1 MSKII
6 GNPVGTTLPKS
17 NWKQTDPSKG
27 DYIKNKPEI
36 VDATVGELLAIKT
49 IDEDGHIVEFKSVAV
64 STDDTLDSA
73 KAYTDAEI
81 TEWVG
86 DKTVPAQVNA
96 VLTTAKSY
104 TDTEI
109 ANLLNNSTEAVDS
122 IYELRDAMEDNAD
135 AISALETIAGN
146 KANTSDL
153 TSHTS
158 NKNNPHGVSLS
169 QLGVTATAVELNIM
183 DGVTA
188 TTDELNYVDGV
199 TSNIQTQLN
208 AKVPT
213 SRTVNGKALS
223 GNITLS
229 ASDVGAD
236 ASGSASTALTSA
248 KSYTDSEIAEW
259 VGDKDVATQINTAV
273 STKANTSDLTSHTG
287 NTTVHITSA
296 ERTKWNAAKTHA
308 DSAHAP
314 SNAQANVIESI
325 KVNGTAQTI
334 TSKAV
339 DITVPTDN
347 KDLANGAGY
356 LVASDIANKADKA
369 TTLAG
374 YGITDA
380 AAKSHNHDDK
390 YYTESEINTKFSNM
404 VGDTS
409 VPTQVSTALA
419 SAKSYTD
426 EQIDAIVGEG
436 ASTTLDTI
444 GEISAAI
451 EDNQDMLETLNS
463 AIGNKA
469 NTSDLTSHT
478 GNKSNPHGVTLSQLG
493 VTATS
498 SELNVLDGITATV
511 TELNYTDGV
520 TSNIQTQL
528 NAKVPTSRTV
538 NGKALTGN
546 VTLTASDVGADASGS
561 ASSAL
566 ASAKSYTDAEITE
579 WVGDKTVA
587 SQISTA
593 VSTKANTSDLTS
605 HTGNTTAHITST
617 ERTNW
622 NAAKSHADSAHAPS
636 NAEANQNA
644 FSNIA
649 VGSTTIAADSK
660 TDTLT
665 LAGSNVTITPDATN
679 DKVTIG
685 ITKDNVTAALGY
697 TPPTSDTTYS
707 AAGSSLGLVKS
718 GGDVTISSGVITVN
732 DDSHNHVISNVD
744 GLQTALD
751 AKAKASDLS
760 DLKTLVGDTA
770 VATQISTAIASK
782 SDTGHT
788 HDDRY
793 YTESEIDSKL
803 SGKSDTSHTHS
814 GYVNQNAFSN
824 VKVGTNTIAA
834 DSTTDTLTLTAG
846 SNITLT
852 ADTSGDGVTIAA
864 TDTVYTHPSSGVT
877 AGTYKSVTVNA
888 QGHVTGGSNPTTLA
902 GYGITDAAAKNHTH
916 DYADSSHTHDY
927 AASSH
932 SHDDRYYT
940 ETEVNTKFSDMVGD
954 TDVPTQVS
962 TALASAKSYADS
974 AAATVKSDLLNG
986 AGTAYDTLKELGDLI
1001 DDNTDA
1007 ISALE
1012 TVASGKADANHTH
1025 NYAGSSSAGGAAT
1038 SANKVN
1044 KSLTVKLNSGTTEG
1058 TNMFTF
1064 DGSAAKSV
1072 NITPSGI
1079 GAAASSHG
1087 THVSY
1092 SSTAPVMDG
1101 TASVGSASTVARSDH
1116 KHPTDTSRA
1125 AASDVTALQGLVGDT
1140 AVATQ
1145 ISDAVEGH
1153 THTVSHTPAGSVSSS
1168 FSGTAASHD
1177 HGFTGSAVTS
1187 GAPSETTS
1195 VNSMTSAGSLPSHS
1209 YTAPSC
1215 SYTAPSLTASCANQ
1229 CLTLTFNAGS
1239 HSFNAG
1245 SHSFSA
1251 GSLPTSSAV
1260 TVAASDHTHSV
1271 TASGTVGSKSIT
1283 PAGSVTSTF
1292 TGTKADITT
1301 SGGQ

>member
-1 MSKII
+1 MKII
-6 GNPVGTTLPKS
+6 GNTVGTTLPKPDF
-17 NWKQTDPSKG
+17 KQTDPTKG
-27 DYIKNKPEI
+27 DYIKNKPEV

-86 DKTVPAQVNA
+86 DKTVPVQVNA

-109 ANLLNNSTEAVDS
+109 ANLLNNSTEAIDS

-135 AISALETIAGN
+135 AIFALETIAGN
-146 KANTSDL
+146 KANASDL

-158 NKNNPHGVSLS
+158 NKNNPHGVTLS
-169 QLGVTATAVELNIM
+169 QLGVTATAAELNIM

-188 TTDELNYVDGV
+188 TTAELNYVDGV

-223 GNITLS
+223 GDITLS
-229 ASDVGAD
+229 ATDVGAD
-236 ASGSASTALTSA
+236 TSGSASAALTSA

-259 VGDKDVATQINTAV
+259 IGDKDVATQINTAV

-287 NTTVHITSA
+287 NTT
-296 ERTKWNAAKTHA
+296 
-308 DSAHAP
+308 
-314 SNAQANVIESI
+314 
-325 KVNGTAQTI
+325 
-334 TSKAV
+334 
-339 DITVPTDN
+339 
-347 KDLANGAGY
+347 
-356 LVASDIANKADKA
+356 
-369 TTLAG
+369 
-374 YGITDA
+374 
-380 AAKSHNHDDK
+380 
-390 YYTESEINTKFSNM
+390 
-404 VGDTS
+404 
-409 VPTQVSTALA
+409 
-419 SAKSYTD
+419 
-426 EQIDAIVGEG
+426 
-436 ASTTLDTI
+436 
-444 GEISAAI
+444 
-451 EDNQDMLETLNS
+451 
-463 AIGNKA
+463 
-469 NTSDLTSHT
+469 
-478 GNKSNPHGVTLSQLG
+478 
-493 VTATS
+493 
-498 SELNVLDGITATV
+498 
-511 TELNYTDGV
+511 
-520 TSNIQTQL
+520 
-528 NAKVPTSRTV
+528 
-538 NGKALTGN
+538 
-546 VTLTASDVGADASGS
+546 
-561 ASSAL
+561 
-566 ASAKSYTDAEITE
+566 
-579 WVGDKTVA
+579 
-587 SQISTA
+587 
-593 VSTKANTSDLTS
+593 
-605 HTGNTTAHITST
+605 AHITST
-617 ERTNW
+617 ERTSW
-622 NAAKSHADSAHAPS
+622 NAAKTHADSAHAPS

-649 VGSTTIAADSK
+649 VGSTTIAAESK

-665 LAGSNVTITPDATN
+665 LAGSNVTITPDANN

-697 TPPTSDTTYS
+697 TPPTTNSTYD

-732 DDSHNHVISNVD
+732 DDSHSHVISNVD

-760 DLKTLVGDTA
+760 DLKALVGDTA

-793 YTESEIDSKL
+793 YTESEINTKL
-803 SGKSDTSHTHS
+803 SGKSDTDHTHS
-814 GYVNQNAFSN
+814 AYVNQNAFSN

-940 ETEVNTKFSDMVGD
+940 ETEVNTKFSNMVGD
-954 TDVPTQVS
+954 TAVATQISDAIDEITPSSIGAAAASHGNHVPATQTASNKVFLRNDNTWQTVTPANIGAATSGHTHDSYASTVTTTGSGNAVTAISQSGNTITATKGATFSTTDHTHSYIPTSEKGVASGVATLDTSGKVPAAQLPSYVDDVVEGYYLSSKFYKTNSTSGTVITGETGKIYVDLSTNKTYRWSGSAYVVISETLALGETSS
-962 TALASAKSYADS
+962 TAYAGDKGKANATAIAALQTKVGDS
-974 AAATVKSDLLNG
+974 
-986 AGTAYDTLKELGDLI
+986 
-1001 DDNTDA
+1001 
-1007 ISALE
+1007 
-1012 TVASGKADANHTH
+1012 TVASQISTAIADKADKDHTHTKSEITDFPTSMPASDVSAWAKASTKPTYTYSEVGAAKSDHTH

-1125 AASDVTALQGLVGDT
+1125 AASDITALQGLVGDT

-1229 CLTLTFNAGS
+1229 CLTLTFSAGS

-1271 TASGTVGSKSIT
+1271 TAAGTVGSKSIT